1 MKSGTE
7 TRKTTGTG
15 TVGIKPA
22 MKFALFP
29 RPLKDGF
36 ISISIACAVQP
47 QQQHKEGLP
56 IVMGTTMG
64 AAAIR
69 GQPDS

>member
-7 TRKTTGTG
+7 PRKTTGTG

-36 ISISIACAVQP
+36 ISISIACAVQ
-47 QQQHKEGLP
+47 QQHKEGLP
-56 IVMGTTMG
+56 IVLGTTMG